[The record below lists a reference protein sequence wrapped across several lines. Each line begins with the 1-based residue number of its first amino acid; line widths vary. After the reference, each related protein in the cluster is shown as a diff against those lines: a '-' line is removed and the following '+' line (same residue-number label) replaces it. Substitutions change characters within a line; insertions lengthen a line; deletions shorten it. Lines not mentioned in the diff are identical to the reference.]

1 MFGFNSKP
9 VKRNIVRSDPNNQ
22 LDLDGVSLQN
32 QTGSPY
38 SKVMISSGAGRAS
51 QRGVTARAAINY
63 ERISRLGS
71 GEAAKQLQKNASAK
85 LKGIALSETRRD
97 FNLSK

>member
-9 VKRNIVRSDPNNQ
+9 VKRSIVSRDPNNQ
-22 LDLDGVSLQN
+22 LDLDGLSLQN

-38 SKVMISSGAGRAS
+38 SRLRINSGADRAG
-51 QRGVTARAAINY
+51 QRGATARATLNY
-63 ERISRLGS
+63 NRMSKLGS
-71 GEAAKQLQKNASAK
+71 GSAAKQMQMNSFAK
-85 LKGIALSETRRD
+85 LKSVGSGGIRRD